1 MSRRRDI
8 LSEVVLFARPERPA
22 STSRRVLS
30 RWKEEME
37 LVETANRSLLALRQL
52 YRGSLDDSLLGLADC
67 WGQGIVPD
75 NLDGDLSRRVLG
87 EVRRQSPPSTT
98 PSQGAALLRLRP
110 AASAAGHQSQ
120 STFKQRVAELRRRS
134 AGGSG
139 RLPDR
144 GETFPAQW
152 DRVALPP
159 PGTRPVS
166 VRSVSPRVAQK
177 LEMFKEE
184 MLREDGEACVQACE
198 IRNYVDPHFRKKKE
212 MLQLARR
219 MTLAGMLCRTAVK
232 VDEVGLFCVVKKA
245 ELVGSEPEVTLR
257 LVFDQRRSNMR
268 WRSPPWCAMGGV
280 SAMSFL
286 DVSEEM
292 KEDGVTM
299 CFGTGDLPDFYYT
312 LELGEELA
320 PYFVLPGV
328 SGDALDALLPEG
340 SSLPGSGPYV
350 GVKVALMGFSW
361 ACWMAQT
368 TMEDIFNTGPQF
380 GLSSLSGDQRLAEGG
395 PLPHLGRDLPAAHYE
410 YIDDFGIMGLD
421 FPTRPGQEAGMTVEE
436 IWLGAK
442 ELVVSAGFK
451 VHKDACAA
459 DARMIGGDLRGT
471 RLAPNQDKMWLA
483 VFGIREILIHKWEL
497 PDTVARIVG
506 ILSWGFLICRG
517 ALSVFADVYAWC
529 MEFRGGARREVPR
542 EVRRELAAAAAL
554 VPLISVDLSTPW
566 DPIVTMFD
574 ASLYGGALIST
585 VATVEE
591 QRREARYAV
600 RGGWTVWTGISSSW
614 AADAWCEGEAFRR
627 VGTDVELGTRIRVP
641 PVHEC
646 WGDIARWKEIVRW
659 RWEEKEHINLLEM
672 RTGVAAARHS
682 ARTRASWGK
691 RHLRI
696 TDSMVCLGGF
706 SKGRSASRPILILC
720 RRMAALDLGCGMRE
734 YWRWVPSDRNHSDG
748 PSRGFPIG
756 QAPKERRTG
765 ELVLPEKVASRIEAL
780 ADLAEVDPFQPLRMG
795 VSIPVKVRRFVHL
808 CSGHTSIGDLE
819 DWLLRIAGSRGYL
832 MICTNVDIGFG
843 AEFDLTDEVNVRRLE
858 LLAEALHA
866 LPGRGFASSLEAPP
880 RYDCEIS
887 WDDAK
892 KVKLG
897 NAQLLSSLRIL
908 KAIGLKGG
916 SVSIEHPADPG
927 CPPFQS
933 IFVTKELVDWEARV
947 GAYRVTF
954 PQCMWGCPALKLTTL
969 TGTAFGMQ
977 RFVRPCVHENHSA
990 SLCGKD
996 ESGRFRTRV
1005 AQAYPS
1011 DFCRMLAEC
1020 HVDAMLTMQERRE
1033 ADLTERAVEQLIS
1046 ETL

>member
-1 MSRRRDI
+1 M
-8 LSEVVLFARPERPA
+8 V
-22 STSRRVLS
+22 
-30 RWKEEME
+30 M
-37 LVETANRSLLALRQL
+37 
-52 YRGSLDDSLLGLADC
+52 
-67 WGQGIVPD
+67 
-75 NLDGDLSRRVLG
+75 
-87 EVRRQSPPSTT
+87 
-98 PSQGAALLRLRP
+98 
-110 AASAAGHQSQ
+110 
-120 STFKQRVAELRRRS
+120 
-134 AGGSG
+134 
-139 RLPDR
+139 
-144 GETFPAQW
+144 
-152 DRVALPP
+152 
-159 PGTRPVS
+159 
-166 VRSVSPRVAQK
+166 
-177 LEMFKEE
+177 
-184 MLREDGEACVQACE
+184 
-198 IRNYVDPHFRKKKE
+198 
-212 MLQLARR
+212 
-219 MTLAGMLCRTAVK
+219 
-232 VDEVGLFCVVKKA
+232 
-245 ELVGSEPEVTLR
+245 
-257 LVFDQRRSNMR
+257 
-268 WRSPPWCAMGGV
+268 
-280 SAMSFL
+280 
-286 DVSEEM
+286 
-292 KEDGVTM
+292 
-299 CFGTGDLPDFYYT
+299 
-312 LELGEELA
+312 
-320 PYFVLPGV
+320 
-328 SGDALDALLPEG
+328 
-340 SSLPGSGPYV
+340 
-350 GVKVALMGFSW
+350 
-361 ACWMAQT
+361 
-368 TMEDIFNTGPQF
+368 
-380 GLSSLSGDQRLAEGG
+380 
-395 PLPHLGRDLPAAHYE
+395 
-410 YIDDFGIMGLD
+410 
-421 FPTRPGQEAGMTVEE
+421 
-436 IWLGAK
+436 
-442 ELVVSAGFK
+442 
-451 VHKDACAA
+451 
-459 DARMIGGDLRGT
+459 
-471 RLAPNQDKMWLA
+471 
-483 VFGIREILIHKWEL
+483 
-497 PDTVARIVG
+497 
-506 ILSWGFLICRG
+506 
-517 ALSVFADVYAWC
+517 
-529 MEFRGGARREVPR
+529 
-542 EVRRELAAAAAL
+542 
-554 VPLISVDLSTPW
+554 
-566 DPIVTMFD
+566 MFD

-646 WGDIARWKEIVRW
+646 WDDIARWKEVVRW

-756 QAPKERRTG
+756 QAPKERRRD
-765 ELVLPEKVASRIEAL
+765 ELVLPEEVASSIEAL

-795 VSIPVKVRRFVHL
+795 VSIPVKVLRFVHL
-808 CSGHTSIGDLE
+808 CSGHTRIGDLE

-858 LLAEALHA
+858 LLAEVETDGGHS
-866 LPGRGFASSLEAPP
+866 G
-880 RYDCEIS
+880 
-887 WDDAK
+887 DDAK

-927 CPPFQS
+927 CPPFPS
-933 IFVTKELVDWEARV
+933 IFVTKELVDWEAQL

-954 PQCMWGCPALKLTTL
+954 PQCMRGCPALKLTTL

-1046 ETL
+1046 ETLERRRRDATLLESLPAAFLRASG